1 MYSVKI
7 SFSSEVFVFFF
18 SLNQNS
24 IHKNIRLKEFL
35 FFEVILIGVGYNVP
49 LIF

>member
-7 SFSSEVFVFFF
+7 SFSSEVFFSFFW
-18 SLNQNS
+18 LNQNS
-24 IHKNIRLKEFL
+24 IHQNIRLKEI
-35 FFEVILIGVGYNVP
+35 FFEVILIGVCYNVP